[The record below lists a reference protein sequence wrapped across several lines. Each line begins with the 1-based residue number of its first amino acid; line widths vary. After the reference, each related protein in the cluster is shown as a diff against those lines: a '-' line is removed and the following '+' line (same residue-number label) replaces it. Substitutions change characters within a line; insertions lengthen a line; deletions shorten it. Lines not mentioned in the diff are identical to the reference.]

1 MCSRN
6 FGTKLFLKKNSNYV
20 SMCLKQSNMI
30 QFKIK
35 PFNKLSITELYELL
49 QLRSEVFV
57 VEQNCV
63 YQDIDGKDE
72 KAIHV
77 LGYYEGVLAAYSRLF
92 KPNDYFTD
100 SSIGRVIVKA
110 SHRDKKFGHDLMRVS
125 ISAIKDLFHETNITI
140 SAQLYLQKFY
150 ESHGFVAVGESYLE
164 DDIPHIEMRKV

>member
-1 MCSRN
+1 M
-6 FGTKLFLKKNSNYV
+6 L
-20 SMCLKQSNMI
+20 

-35 PFNKLSITELYELL
+35 RFNELSTTELYQIL

-63 YQDIDGKDE
+63 YQDVDGKDE

-92 KPNDYFTD
+92 KPNDYFTQ
-100 SSIGRVIVKA
+100 SSIGRVIVKP
-110 SHRDKKFGHDLMRVS
+110 SHRDKKLGHDLMKAS
-125 ISAIKDLFHETNITI
+125 IDAVKDLFHETNITI

-150 ESHGFVAVGESYLE
+150 ESHGFVIVGESYLE
-164 DDIPHIEMRKV
+164 DDIPHIEMRKA

>member
-1 MCSRN
+1 
-6 FGTKLFLKKNSNYV
+6 
-20 SMCLKQSNMI
+20 MI

-35 PFNKLSITELYELL
+35 RFNELSTTELYEIL

-92 KPNDYFTD
+92 KPNDYFTQ
-100 SSIGRVIVKA
+100 SSIGRVIVKP
-110 SHRDKKFGHDLMRVS
+110 SHRDKKLGHDLMKAS
-125 ISAIKDLFHETNITI
+125 IAAVKELFQETNITI

-150 ESHGFVAVGESYLE
+150 ESHGFVTIGESYLE
-164 DDIPHIEMRKV
+164 DDIPHIEMRKM